1 MLKTLKRLLA
11 QSAHHRGQVTIIL
24 ISGFLLAALSTQFA
38 MLLKGLMDSLQ
49 DPNPNTLY
57 LNAGL
62 IIGLAFIQ
70 AVTRYTHL
78 FATDTLIEKW
88 IQNLRAQL
96 QSKLLELP
104 LSYYNRHPQGT
115 GGLMSRLFNDMTIM
129 QNGFRYLV
137 DIIREPV
144 SLLFLLSWL
153 FYLNWQLTL
162 IIFLVLPLLLNLL
175 KSLSRSVSKYSK
187 QGQEQ
192 MELMSQFIKENLD
205 GIRVIQSFTL
215 EATLR
220 LKLKALFETFYQIR
234 RTMYARI
241 HLASPVSEF
250 VAMSVGVGVVVAIAY
265 QIQQGQASYGDFTSY
280 LGALLM
286 LNRPIKVIQE
296 SVVRLQEVKIA
307 AQRLFEILDAPNPLA
322 SKGQELPFPTNFQT
336 ISFKEVRFQYADRTI
351 LNGLNLSLKAGS
363 SIGCVGLSGSGKST
377 FVNLLA
383 RFYDPDQGQVLIDQ
397 INIKDISLHELRK
410 NIAMVTQDVFLFSGS
425 IKDNILAGNPDRPPQ
440 ELDHLML
447 TVPGV
452 LDFINHLELGLSS
465 PVGERGQ
472 LFSGGEKQ
480 RISILRAWFKN
491 APLLIFDEA
500 TSQLDANSELKI
512 QEAMKHLMQGKTSFI
527 VAHRLITIK
536 DCDLILV
543 FENGEIV
550 EQGLHHELMAL
561 NGRYFQL
568 ASSQGL

>member
-1 MLKTLKRLLA
+1 MFTTLKRLLA
-11 QSAHHRGQVTIIL
+11 QSTNHKGQVTIIL
-24 ISGFLLAALSTQFA
+24 ISGLLLAALSTQFA

-49 DPNPNTLY
+49 DPNPQTLY
-57 LNAGL
+57 RHAAL

-70 AVTRYTHL
+70 ALTRYTHL

-96 QSKLLELP
+96 QNKLLDLP

-115 GGLMSRLFNDMTIM
+115 GGLMSRLFNDMMIM

-137 DIIREPV
+137 DIIREPI
-144 SLLFLLSWL
+144 SLIFLLSWL
-153 FYLNWQLTL
+153 FYLNLQLTL
-162 IIFLVLPLLLNLL
+162 IIFLILPILLSLL

-192 MELMSQFIKENLD
+192 MEIMSQFIKENLD

-220 LKLKALFETFYQIR
+220 QKLKILFDTFYDIR

-241 HLASPVSEF
+241 HMASPVSEF
-250 VAMSVGVGVVVAIAY
+250 IAMSVGVGVVVAIAY

-322 SKGQELPFPTNFQT
+322 ATGDTQPFPANFKYIHFQD
-336 ISFKEVRFQYADRTI
+336 VCFQYADRPI
-351 LNGLNLSLKAGS
+351 LNHINLSIPVGTS
-363 SIGCVGLSGSGKST
+363 VGCVGLSGSGKST

-383 RFYDPDQGQVLIDQ
+383 RFYDPDQGRVLLDQVD
-397 INIKDISLHELRK
+397 IKNISLLELRK
-410 NIAMVTQDVFLFSGS
+410 NIGMVTQDVFLFSGS
-425 IKDNILAGNPDRPPQ
+425 IQDNILAGNPERPAH
-440 ELDHLML
+440 ELNQLIN

-452 LDFINHLELGLSS
+452 LDFTQNLESGLAS

-512 QEAMKHLMQGKTSFI
+512 QEAMRHLLQGKTSFI
-527 VAHRLITIK
+527 VAHRLVTIK

-543 FENGEIV
+543 FENGQIV
-550 EQGLHHELMAL
+550 EQGVHGELMSQQ
-561 NGRYFQL
+561 GRYYQL

>member
-1 MLKTLKRLLA
+1 MLMTLKRLLS
-11 QSAHHRGQVTIIL
+11 QSANHKGAVALIL
-24 ISGFLLAALSTQFA
+24 VSGLLLAALSTQFA

-49 DPNPNTLY
+49 DPNPQTLY
-57 LNAGL
+57 RHAGL
-62 IIGLAFIQ
+62 IIGLALIQ

-96 QSKLLELP
+96 QSKLLDLP
-104 LSYYNRHPQGT
+104 LSYYSRHPQGT

-137 DIIREPV
+137 DIIREPI
-144 SLLFLLSWL
+144 SLILLLSWL
-153 FYLNWQLTL
+153 FYLNWSLTL
-162 IIFLVLPLLLNLL
+162 IIFLVLPLLLSLL
-175 KSLSRSVSKYSK
+175 KSLSRSVAKYSK

-215 EATLR
+215 ETRLR
-220 LKLKALFETFYQIR
+220 EKLKILFETFYRIR

-241 HLASPVSEF
+241 HMASPVSEF
-250 VAMSVGVGVVVAIAY
+250 IAMTVGVGVVVAIAY
-265 QIQQGQASYGDFTSY
+265 QIQQGQATYGDFTSY

-286 LNRPIKVIQE
+286 LNRPIKVVQE
-296 SVVRLQEVKIA
+296 SVVRLQEVRIA
-307 AQRLFEILDAPNPLA
+307 AERLFEILDAPNPLH
-322 SKGQELPFPTNFQT
+322 STGNTLPFPTHFSH
-336 ISFKEVRFQYADRTI
+336 IHFKNVCFQYADRLI
-351 LNGLNLSLKAGS
+351 LDHINLSISIGS
-363 SIGCVGLSGSGKST
+363 SVGCVGLSGSGKST

-383 RFYDPDQGQVLIDQ
+383 RFYDPDQGQILLDQ
-397 INIKDISLHELRK
+397 IDIKAIALKELRQ
-410 NIAMVTQDVFLFSGS
+410 NIGMVTQDVFLFSGS
-425 IKDNILAGNPDRPPQ
+425 IRDNILAGNPERPAQ
-440 ELDHLML
+440 ELEQLIS

-452 LDFINHLELGLSS
+452 LDFTQHLATGLEA

-480 RISILRAWFKN
+480 RISIMRAWFKN

-500 TSQLDANSELKI
+500 TSQLDANSEINI
-512 QEAMKHLMQGKTSFI
+512 QEAMKHLLKGKTSFI
-527 VAHRLITIK
+527 VAHRLITVK

-543 FENGEIV
+543 FENGQIV
-550 EQGLHHELMAL
+550 EQGTHDQLMAKHE
-561 NGRYFQL
+561 RYYQL
-568 ASSQGL
+568 ATSQGL